1 MFTVLQTYFSTDDDL
16 SNEAAGGSSSASG
29 GRGGEGRRGAQTLLW
44 YQVVRIINSR
54 NIFMILQMFQ
64 NLLFLLLISDEQDYP
79 VEPACCS
86 IS

>member
-44 YQVVRIINSR
+44 YQ
-54 NIFMILQMFQ
+54 
-64 NLLFLLLISDEQDYP
+64 DYP